1 MATPVFVFLR
11 QCVASDFARY
21 FAASLLALAVDTGT
35 LSACLRLLN
44 LSLAWSATLGF
55 VAGATVAYTLS
66 ILWVFKARAFAN
78 APAFEFLTFV
88 GIGIAGLG
96 ITQLVLWLGV
106 TKLGL
111 IAEAVKLA
119 AAVLTFVFNYVARKT
134 LLFASSRRNRAAPG
148 NLV

>member
-1 MATPVFVFLR
+1 MVFFQKLLTPDL
-11 QCVASDFARY
+11 ARY
-21 FAASLLALAVDTGT
+21 FVASLLALAADTGT
-35 LSACLRLLN
+35 LSVCLRLLH

-55 VAGATVAYTLS
+55 VAGATVAYVLS
-66 ILWVFKARAFAN
+66 IRWVFKARAFAN

-106 TKLGL
+106 TQLGL

-119 AAVLTFVFNYVARKT
+119 AAVLTFAFNYVARKT
-134 LLFASSRRNRAAPG
+134 LLFASSRRNCAAPG